1 MARIRIYGRTLNTWV
16 SQDER
21 GREIIIQK
29 EIEYTDFDETG
40 SVLCKGSEDFSP
52 ERQRTEIEER
62 WIYTWDGVKRNKG
75 GYRWFE
81 DRGLCKFRK
90 NEKKAVKQFMQKRYN
105 AEILQLR

>member
-52 ERQRTEIEER
+52 ERQRIEIEER
-62 WIYTWDGVKRNKG
+62 WVYAWDGKKRNKG

-81 DRGLCKFRK
+81 DHGLCRFRK
-90 NEKKAVKQFMQKRYN
+90 TEKKAVKQFMQRRYS